1 MPAVFLPQHG
11 PAACGDYAPTLAGCL
26 CHSLRLQRAE
36 GGFTLAFEQLRDGL
50 PRALGDFIVRIVQL
64 QRQKLRQPAR
74 QRALARPR
82 HADQR
87 NAQPLPKQ
95 GLISCVRIGQRA
107 GQQLARPR
115 SLRAEHIQPAHGGY
129 F

>member
-1 MPAVFLPQHG
+1 MR
-11 PAACGDYAPTLAGCL
+11 Y
-26 CHSLRLQRAE
+26 SLRFQRAE
-36 GGFTLAFEQLRDGL
+36 GGFTLGFKQLWDDL
-50 PRALGDFIVRIVQL
+50 PRTLGDFIVRIVQF

-74 QRALARPR
+74 QRAFARPR
-82 HADQR
+82 HADER
-87 NAQPLPKQ
+87 DAQPLPKQ
-95 GLISCVRIGQRA
+95 GLIGCVRIGQRA